1 MKKRRKKWNTI
12 LQKSHNINQ
21 QLDKLEDE
29 LSKQSKFY
37 SSLLEKLRGL
47 QRQQQEDHHVSNEEV
62 RTFKAFK
69 ISSRMLIF

>member
-1 MKKRRKKWNTI
+1 MKKKKKCNTV

-47 QRQQQEDHHVSNEEV
+47 QRQQQEDLHISNEEV
-62 RTFKAFK
+62 RTSKAFK
-69 ISSRMLIF
+69 IMI